1 VSRYFRLSR
10 FYLILLALFTAGRWY
25 AGSVA
30 HTPYEKV
37 TDKLSIVILSLLSSL
52 FYGAFC
58 RRWQGFRVS
67 QALMMGGVIGVC
79 GQSVIFVSTVA
90 SYVLGLDSYFNN
102 PVALNATA
110 AVAFGDAVG
119 RRAVSFVVNTIL
131 NGIAGS
137 LGWAMG
143 GVLPDSRS

>member
-1 VSRYFRLSR
+1 MSQYFRLSR

-30 HTPYEKV
+30 HVPYAKV

-79 GQSVIFVSTVA
+79 GQIVIFVSTVA
-90 SYVLGLDSYFNN
+90 SYLLGLDSYFNN

-131 NGIAGS
+131 NAIAGS

-143 GVLPDSRS
+143 GVLPESRS

>member
-1 VSRYFRLSR
+1 MSQYFRLSR

-25 AGSVA
+25 AGNVA
-30 HTPYEKV
+30 HAPYEKV

-67 QALMMGGVIGVC
+67 QAAMMGGVIGVC
-79 GQSVIFVSTVA
+79 GQIVIFVSTVA
-90 SYVLGLDSYFNN
+90 AYLLGIDSYFNN
-102 PVALNATA
+102 PIALNSTV

-119 RRAVSFVVNTIL
+119 RRAVTFVVNTVL
-131 NGIAGS
+131 NAIAGS

-143 GVLPDSRS
+143 GVLPDSRN